1 MTTTPTNAPA
11 IAHAVDPAPP
21 AKPMSLYAAQTL
33 LEQIEGLME
42 AEELDEAMLAT
53 VAHQYLEASDFA
65 EAAVERYCFVIQK
78 REQRFAVRDA
88 EAKAQNAI
96 ARGLRTLANR
106 DDSLIRRLKHS
117 VLEFMDSRDIKRFET
132 TFFALSTQYNNSAF
146 KLVDENM
153 PPTEEL
159 AALFPELCTVIL
171 DETKVKAYLKTLETP
186 ELKLPN
192 GTVLAHLT
200 RGRRL
205 NLKPT
210 ATPE

>member
-1 MTTTPTNAPA
+1 
-11 IAHAVDPAPP
+11 
-21 AKPMSLYAAQTL
+21 MSLYAARTL
-33 LEQIEGLME
+33 IEQIEGLME
-42 AEELDEAMLAT
+42 AEDLDEAMLAT
-53 VAHQYLEASDFA
+53 VAHQYFEASGFA

-106 DDSLIRRLKHS
+106 DDSLIRRLKRS

-132 TFFALSTQYNNSAF
+132 TFFALSTQNNGGKPALF
-146 KLVDENM
+146 IAEDRM
-153 PPTEEL
+153 PPTEDL

-171 DETKVKAYLKTLETP
+171 DETKVRAYLEAQTVH

-200 RGRRL
+200 KGRRL
-205 NLKPT
+205 NLKPS
-210 ATPE
+210 ATPEQTQ